1 LFQRKRPYLSWN
13 IFLAFQLKIGFL
25 ADLRPITNLFGE
37 NNMGRYSRIAVA
49 ASLFLLPVSV
59 FAAGYGPAG
68 CGLGS
73 MVVGSKPGAEQ
84 ILAATTNGTFGS
96 QTLGITFGTS
106 NCGDN
111 GLINISKEREVFVQ
125 ENYTSLIKEMAQGE
139 GENLNTLASLYQ
151 CPAASHKEFGAMVQD
166 KFDNLVASDQTTSTE
181 LLGRLE
187 NQLTRHPTLA
197 NSCNTKVSA
206 LN

>member
-1 LFQRKRPYLSWN
+1 
-13 IFLAFQLKIGFL
+13 
-25 ADLRPITNLFGE
+25 
-37 NNMGRYSRIAVA
+37 MGRFGRIAVA

-73 MVVGSKPGAEQ
+73 IVVGSKPGGEQ
-84 ILAATTNGTFGS
+84 IFAATTNGTFGS
-96 QTLGITFGTS
+96 QTFGITFGTS

-111 GLINISKEREVFVQ
+111 GLIKLSKEREVFAQ
-125 ENYTSLIKEMAQGE
+125 ENYTSLVKEMAQGE
-139 GENLNTLASLYQ
+139 GESLNTLASLYQ
-151 CPAASHKEFGAMVQD
+151 CSTASHKEFGALVQA
-166 KFDNLVASDQTTSTE
+166 KFDDLVVNEQTTSTE

-187 NQLTRHPTLA
+187 NQLGSHPTLA
-197 NSCNTKVSA
+197 KSCNVQVSA